1 LRTLIR
7 HLCASGQLTA
17 GLIQRA
23 LLSGN
28 TGLFEEA
35 LAELTGMPVT
45 RICGIVHGRGEGSL
59 RALFGKAQLPPSTYP
74 AFKKAILEMR
84 EGFVYEAGGAARLKR
99 RMIERVL
106 TRCEDADLGE
116 VAPLMTLLRRFAT
129 EAAREEARLFCE
141 ELVSEPAEMDIQSVA
156 A

>member
-1 LRTLIR
+1 
-7 HLCASGQLTA
+7 
-17 GLIQRA
+17 
-23 LLSGN
+23 
-28 TGLFEEA
+28 
-35 LAELTGMPVT
+35 VT
-45 RICGIVHGRGEGSL
+45 RICGIVHGRGEGGL

-74 AFKKAILEMR
+74 AFKEAILAMR
-84 EGFVYEAGGAARLKR
+84 EGFVYDAGGAARLKR

-141 ELVSEPAEMDIQSVA
+141 ELVSEAAEINTQSVA